1 MSKQLELFE
10 KREFMKQNKYKNLEG
25 YTGAVSIEDLMSMRK
40 SIEEAVDKIQS
51 DTNAK
56 PNYGSSI
63 EGEGFNIR
71 FKFKEKDYFLR
82 CELDEVNPDDIPE
95 PSEAKID
102 DVEEAEPHMNRIEDY
117 ELERRRRG
125 Q

>member
-10 KREFMKQNKYKNLEG
+10 KREFMKQNKYQNLED
-25 YTGAVSIEDLMSMRK
+25 YTGAVSIEELMSLRRYV
-40 SIEEAVDKIQS
+40 EEAVDKIQS

-71 FKFKEKDYFLR
+71 FKYKGKDYFLR
-82 CELDEVNPDDIPE
+82 CEYDEVNPDDIPE

-102 DVEEAEPHMNRIEDY
+102 DDFEEKDHIDLIEDY
-117 ELERRRRG
+117 ELERKRRG
-125 Q
+125 L